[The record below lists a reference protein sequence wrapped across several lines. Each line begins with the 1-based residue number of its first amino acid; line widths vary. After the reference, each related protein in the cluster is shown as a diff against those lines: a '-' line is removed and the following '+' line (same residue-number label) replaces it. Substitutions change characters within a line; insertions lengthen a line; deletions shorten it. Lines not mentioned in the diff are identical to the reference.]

1 MPDTRQARVVL
12 AVLLSAALAL
22 IAIDYLGWSGPPR
35 TAGGLVFGAAERA
48 ASSVIGPVAGFFEHG
63 TSASGSSRIRALER
77 QLITLRAQLSRAR
90 LSSSEYAQLAKLLR
104 LERAR
109 RYHVVAANVIA
120 VGQGYDQTVT
130 LDAGSGDGIRQDE
143 TVLNGAGLVG
153 TVTAVSRW
161 TSTVLLATDA
171 TAVAGVRLAGSGQMG
186 WVTGAG
192 KGVFGAGSLR
202 LHVLG
207 GASALAPGQR
217 LVTSASVGGRPYVA
231 GVPVGV
237 VTTIGSNRSG
247 LTGTALVRPF
257 VDFAALDVVGVVTGP
272 VSLAGRRSRSRTGSG
287 G

>member
-1 MPDTRQARVVL
+1 MVL
-12 AVLLSAALAL
+12 AVLLSVALAL
-22 IAIDYLGWSGPPR
+22 IAIDDLGGSGPLR
-35 TAGGLVFGAAERA
+35 TAGDDVLGAAERA
-48 ASSVIGPVAGFFEHG
+48 AGSVIGPVAGFFEHG
-63 TSASGSSRIRALER
+63 TGAAGSSSRIRALER
-77 QLITLRAQLSRAR
+77 QLITLRAKLSRAR
-90 LSSSEYAQLAKLLR
+90 LSRSEYAQLGTLLR
-104 LERAR
+104 LQRAR

-130 LDAGSGDGIRQDE
+130 LDAGSGDGIRQHE

-171 TAVAGVRLAGSGQMG
+171 TAVAGVRLAGSGQVG

-207 GASALAPGQR
+207 TAIALAPGQR

-237 VTTIGSNRSG
+237 VTTIRRDRGG
-247 LTGTALVRPF
+247 LDSTALVRPF
-257 VDFAALDVVGVVTGP
+257 VDFAGLDVVGVITRPASG
-272 VSLAGRRSRSRTGSG
+272 AGRRGQWRKGSG

>member
-1 MPDTRQARVVL
+1 MRDTRHARMVL

-22 IAIDYLGWSGPPR
+22 IAIDYLGWLGPPR
-35 TAGGLVFGAAERA
+35 AAGSTVFGAAERA
-48 ASSVIGPVAGFFEHG
+48 AGSVIGQVAGFFEHG
-63 TSASGSSRIRALER
+63 TGAAGSSRIRALER

-90 LSSSEYAQLAKLLR
+90 LSRSEYAQLAKLLR
-104 LERAR
+104 LEPAR
-109 RYHVVAANVIA
+109 QYRVVAANVIA
-120 VGQGYDQTVT
+120 VSQGYDQTVT
-130 LDAGSGDGIRQDE
+130 LNAGSGDGIRQDE

-171 TAVAGVRLAGSGQMG
+171 TAVAGVRLVGSGQMG

-192 KGVFGAGSLR
+192 KGVVGAGSLR

-207 GASALAPGQR
+207 AANALSPGQR

-237 VTTIGSNRSG
+237 VTTIGSDLGG
-247 LTGTALVRPF
+247 LNSSALVRPF
-257 VDFAALDVVGVVTGP
+257 VDFAALDVVGVVTRP
-272 VSLAGRRSRSRTGSG
+272 ASLAGRRSQPRAGSRG
-287 G
+287 